1 MDRMLFLAVIRPALD
16 APQQATTSN
25 NLANVHTTGF
35 KADMVAFRA
44 LPVIGQGAPT
54 RTYVVDSTVGHNM
67 TAGSMMQTGSDTD
80 FAVGTSGFFAVQAP
94 DGSEAY
100 SRDGGFVI
108 DDAGTM
114 RTRSGL
120 PILSDSGPITVPQ
133 GQKIN
138 VASDGTVS
146 AFPINQGQS
155 PIIPETV
162 AQIKLVN
169 PGDRAVYKGG
179 DGLFHLQGGGV
190 AQADANVSLVP
201 GALEN
206 SNVNAVDSL
215 VQMISHAR
223 QFDLN
228 VKMMQ
233 TADEDEKS
241 ATQIMAING

>member
-1 MDRMLFLAVIRPALD
+1 MDRMLFLAMNGAKHVEM
-16 APQQATTSN
+16 QQATTSN

-44 LPVIGQGAPT
+44 LPVVGQGAPT
-54 RTYVVDSTVGHNM
+54 RTYVVDNTVGHDM
-67 TAGSMMQTGSDTD
+67 TAGSIQQTGSDND
-80 FAVGTSGFFAVQAP
+80 FAVGTAGFFAVQAP
-94 DGSEAY
+94 GGTEAY
-100 SRDGGFVI
+100 TRDGGFVV
-108 DDAGTM
+108 DDAGMM

-120 PILSDSGPITVPQ
+120 PIMSDSGPITVPQ
-133 GQKIN
+133 GMKIN

-146 AFPINQGQS
+146 AFPIDQGQS
-155 PIIPETV
+155 PIIPQTV

-215 VQMISHAR
+215 VQMISHGR

-233 TADEDEKS
+233 TADEDEKQ
-241 ATQIMAING
+241 ANQILAMS